1 MDSLP
6 LSAIAGGGETKG
18 LSCASKVLRLGKLN
32 SSVGK

>member
-18 LSCASKVLRLGKLN
+18 LSCTSKVLRMGKLS